1 MKKIL
6 VPTDFSDCANVA
18 ATIAQDIAKRA
29 KAELYFLH
37 MHETAPEGG
46 HAHMH
51 GGGTHTGTSH
61 HHSHEGH
68 HKNEL
73 DKLVRLAEQ
82 KGVPAKPVL
91 VKNTGNERIVSYI
104 DGYHIDLVVMGTH
117 GMSGLK
123 EFLSGS
129 TAQRI
134 VQESPVPV
142 LVVKNGNEK
151 MQFKNIVFA
160 SSFEVDVHKPFLKV
174 VEFADLVDAHIHLL
188 YVNMPFNFKE
198 TDEAEAN
205 MHAFHKKCPRGT
217 CSVNI
222 YNALNEER
230 GIQKFSESTKADA
243 IALTTHGRSGF
254 MKLISRSITESLVNH
269 SEIPVLSVNINVE

>member
-6 VPTDFSDCANVA
+6 VPTDFSDCANAAVTVA
-18 ATIAQDIAKRA
+18 LDIAK
-29 KAELYFLH
+29 KAQAEIYFLH

-51 GGGTHTGTSH
+51 GGGHTISSH

-82 KGVPAKPVL
+82 KGVSAKPVL
-91 VKNTGNERIVSYI
+91 VKNTGNEQIISYI
-104 DGYHIDLVVMGTH
+104 EGYQVDLVIMGTQ
-117 GMSGLK
+117 GTSGLS
-123 EFLSGS
+123 EFISGS

-134 VQESPVPV
+134 VRESPVPV
-142 LVVKNGNEK
+142 LVVKEGNEK
-151 MQFKNIVFA
+151 RQFKNIVFA
-160 SSFEVDVHKPFLKV
+160 SSFEEDVHKPYLRI
-174 VEFADLVDAHIHLL
+174 VELADLLGAHIHLL

-205 MHAFHKKCPRGT
+205 MHDFHKKCPRGT
-217 CSVNI
+217 CSINI

-230 GIQKFSESTKADA
+230 GIQKFANSIHADV

-254 MKLISRSITESLVNH
+254 LKLMSRSVTESLVNH
-269 SEIPVLSVNINVE
+269 SQIPVLSVNINVE